1 MRSLITTDG
10 QYSEPSVEEI
20 LRLIAA
26 PDADGFWLDIEGP
39 EDSDYELLLDGFRF
53 HPLTVEDV
61 RQANQ
66 RPKMDEFPGYCFT
79 VLFTAEPSGDELI
92 FREHHIYLAGSR
104 LVTVHHEREPALDEL
119 RRRIRASPELMRN
132 NAEFLHY
139 LVFSELVESLFPVLE
154 ELDETIDQLEEAII
168 QRPTNGLVGRI
179 TGLRHS
185 VSDLRRILGSQRDV
199 FQRLLTSSFNQG
211 GDPHRNSG
219 TGEMSLYWRDIY
231 DHLIRQYEQVDSLR
245 DLLTGSMDVYLSTV
259 SNRLNVT
266 MKQLTVI
273 ASIFLPLTFITGFF
287 GMNFGYLVSNLL
299 TGPGALVAGIA
310 LMVLTT
316 CLQLYLFHRRG
327 WI

>member
-1 MRSLITTDG
+1 MRSIITTDG

-20 LRLIAA
+20 QRLIAA
-26 PDADGFWLDIEGP
+26 PNSNGFWLDIEGP
-39 EDSDYELLLDGFRF
+39 EDSDYSLLLDGFRF

-79 VLFTAEPSGDELI
+79 VLFTAELAGNRLV
-92 FREHHIYLAGSR
+92 FREHHLYLARSR
-104 LVTVHHEREPALDEL
+104 LVTVHHEPEQALDEL
-119 RRRIRASPELMRN
+119 RRRIRSSPDLTRN
-132 NAEFLHY
+132 DSEFLHY
-139 LVFSELVESLFPVLE
+139 LVFRELVESLFPVLE
-154 ELDETIDQLEEAII
+154 ELDETIDQLEDAILD
-168 QRPTNGLVGRI
+168 RPNNRLVARI
-179 TGLRHS
+179 TGLKHS
-185 VSDLRRILGSQRDV
+185 VSDMRRILGAQRDV
-199 FQRLLTSSFNQG
+199 FQRLLTSSFDQDGNSH
-211 GDPHRNSG
+211 GDPG
-219 TGEMSLYWRDIY
+219 AGETSLYWRDIY

-259 SNRLNVT
+259 SNRLNTT

-273 ASIFLPLTFITGFF
+273 ASLFLPLTFITGFF
-287 GMNFGYLVSNLL
+287 GMNFGYLVTNII
-299 TGPGALVAGIA
+299 TGPGALAAGIS

>member
-1 MRSLITTDG
+1 MRSIITTDG

-26 PDADGFWLDIEGP
+26 PDSNGFWLDIERP
-39 EDSDYELLLDGFRF
+39 EDSDYSLLLDGFRF

-79 VLFTAEPSGDELI
+79 VLFTAELAGNRLV
-92 FREHHIYLAGSR
+92 FREHHLYLARSR
-104 LVTVHHEREPALDEL
+104 LVTVHHEPEQALDEL
-119 RRRIRASPELMRN
+119 RRRIRSSPDLTRN
-132 NAEFLHY
+132 DSEFLHY

-154 ELDETIDQLEEAII
+154 ELDERIDQLEDAILD
-168 QRPTNGLVGRI
+168 RPNNRLVARI
-179 TGLRHS
+179 TGLKHS
-185 VSDLRRILGSQRDV
+185 VSDMRRILGAQRDV
-199 FQRLLTSSFNQG
+199 FQRLLTSSFDQDGNSH
-211 GDPHRNSG
+211 GDPG
-219 TGEMSLYWRDIY
+219 AGETSLYWRDIY

-259 SNRLNVT
+259 SNRLNTT

-273 ASIFLPLTFITGFF
+273 ASLFLPLTFITGFF
-287 GMNFGYLVSNLL
+287 GMNFGYLVTNII
-299 TGPGALVAGIA
+299 TGPGALAAGIS